1 MEEKSNEAKKNDL
14 KTKASKPLNWSL
26 ILIFFLIGFMITLP
40 SLIVKVV
47 PAQGSRI
54 TKVGKDIFL
63 LADDNT
69 IVHLRDRGVSVSF
82 VEKITN
88 GNTLSKPIENSQL
101 AYSSNKF
108 FVIIDNSIDI
118 YIYDVGCKK
127 FKFSNNIDWNVK

>member
-1 MEEKSNEAKKNDL
+1 MEEKNNKVKKNDL
-14 KTKASKPLNWSL
+14 KTKPSRQLNWSL
-26 ILIFFLIGFMITLP
+26 ILLFFLIGFMITLP

-88 GNTLSKPIENSQL
+88 GNTLSKPMENSQL
-101 AYSSNKF
+101 AYSGNKF
-108 FVIIDNSIDI
+108 FVIKENSVDI
-118 YIYDVGCKK
+118 YIYDVKDKK
-127 FKFSNNIDWNVK
+127 FKFSDNIDWNAK